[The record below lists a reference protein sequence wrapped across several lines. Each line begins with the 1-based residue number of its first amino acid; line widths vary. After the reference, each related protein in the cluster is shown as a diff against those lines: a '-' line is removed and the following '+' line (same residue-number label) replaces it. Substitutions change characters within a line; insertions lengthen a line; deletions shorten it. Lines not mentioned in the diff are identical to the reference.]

1 LPNKLRRV
9 LVVDDE
15 GDIRTIVGLNLG
27 LNGMEFGEA
36 KNGEEAIA
44 ALLNDQWDACVLDL
58 AMPGADGFDVLHA
71 LSERGKQDE
80 IVIVILSARG
90 DPSTAIDAL
99 TAGAH
104 AHLTKPF
111 SPGAVAHLVEELME
125 LSPAERAD
133 RRTEMMARATTLDR
147 LGVEK
152 V

>member
-1 LPNKLRRV
+1 M
-9 LVVDDE
+9 
-15 GDIRTIVGLNLG
+15 GLNLG

-36 KNGEEAIA
+36 KDGDEAIDT
-44 ALLNDQWDACVLDL
+44 LLKDEWDACILDL
-58 AMPGADGFDVLHA
+58 AMPGADGFDVLRA
-71 LSERGKQDE
+71 LSEHGKQDE
-80 IVIVILSARG
+80 IVIVVLSARG

-125 LSPAERAD
+125 LSPPERAS
-133 RRTEMMARATTLDR
+133 RRTEMMDRATTLDR

>member
-1 LPNKLRRV
+1 MSNKLRRV

-36 KNGEEAIA
+36 RDGEEAIA
-44 ALLNDQWDACVLDL
+44 TLLHDDWDAAILDL

-71 LSERGKQDE
+71 LSERNKQDE
-80 IVIVILSARG
+80 IVLVVLSARG

-111 SPGAVAHLVEELME
+111 SPGAVAQLVQELME

-133 RRTEMMARATTLDR
+133 RRTEMMTRATTLDR